1 MSKQERSPAKPAE
14 EKREIGKSIGY
25 FELLQ
30 QNPNFRWLWGGQVVS
45 LLGDWFNLIAS
56 AILIA
61 ELSGSGFALGI
72 LFTIRMAAPFVIA
85 PIAGICADRYNRK
98 HLLIITDFA
107 RAFVVLGFLFV
118 RDASDIWLLYTLTT
132 LLFGV
137 SGFFS
142 PARSAILPD
151 ITSPQE
157 LGTANTLGAA
167 TWSVMLAVGAAI
179 GGLTTGLFGSQAAF
193 VIDGCTFVISAGFL
207 LKIRLPGPPSAAP
220 ETPARVK
227 LTALRYMLQHPDILC
242 IAMHKAAISLL
253 LSTGIQV
260 VLVKIANTYFVIGV
274 GGALSLGI
282 IYCMNGI
289 GSGIG
294 PILARRWTGDRDKP
308 LRISIIFGY
317 LIAALGIAIIAP
329 LFNFGTVLFG
339 GLVRSI
345 GGGIVWVF
353 STQLLLQSAPNEIRG
368 RIFGTEFALFTLM
381 GGASSLII
389 GMLLDQFQLQT
400 ILWGMAVLTLIPT
413 LLWSLWYRHLNKKT
427 KPATT
432 AQATPEKNTSKL

>member
-1 MSKQERSPAKPAE
+1 MSEQKRAPTKPADE
-14 EKREIGKSIGY
+14 QRDIGKPVGY
-25 FELLQ
+25 FELILQ
-30 QNPNFRWLWGGQVVS
+30 NANFRWLWGGQVVS

-61 ELSGSGFALGI
+61 ELTDSGLALGI
-72 LFTIRMAAPFVIA
+72 LFTIRMLAPFAVA
-85 PIAGICADRYNRK
+85 PIAGIFADRYNRK
-98 HLLIITDFA
+98 HLLIITDLV
-107 RAFVVLGFLFV
+107 RAVVVLGFLFV
-118 RDASDIWLLYTLTT
+118 RDANDIWLLYTLTT

-179 GGLTTGLFGSQAAF
+179 GGLTTGLFGSQTAF
-193 VIDGCTFVISAGFL
+193 IIDGCTFAVSAGLL
-207 LKIRLPGPPSAAP
+207 LKIRLPGPPSTAGG
-220 ETPARVK
+220 TPTRAK
-227 LTALRYMLQHPDILC
+227 LTALRYMLQHPDILI

-253 LSTGIQV
+253 MSTGVQV
-260 VLVKIANTYFVIGV
+260 VLVEISNTYFVIGV
-274 GGALSLGI
+274 GGALSLGM
-282 IYCMNGI
+282 IYCVNGI

-308 LRISIIFGY
+308 LRASITLGY
-317 LIAALGIAIIAP
+317 LIAVIGIAIKAP
-329 LFNFGTVLFG
+329 LFNFETVLLG

-353 STQLLLQSAPNEIRG
+353 STQLLLQRAPNEIRG

-389 GMLLDQFQLQT
+389 GMLLDQFQIQM
-400 ILWGMAVLTLIPT
+400 ILWAMAALNLIPA
-413 LLWSLWYRHLNKKT
+413 LLWALWYRHHNRK
-427 KPATT
+427 
-432 AQATPEKNTSKL
+432 EK

>member
-1 MSKQERSPAKPAE
+1 MSKPERTPIKSAIDRQ
-14 EKREIGKSIGY
+14 REIEKSVGY
-25 FELLQ
+25 FELLR

-61 ELSGSGFALGI
+61 ELTGSRLALGV
-72 LFTIRMAAPFVIA
+72 LFTIRMLAPFFMA

-98 HLLIITDFA
+98 HLLIITDLA
-107 RAFVVLGFLFV
+107 RAVIVIGFLFV
-118 RDASDIWLLYTLTT
+118 RDASDIWLLYALTT

-151 ITSPQE
+151 ITTSQE

-179 GGLTTGLFGSQAAF
+179 GGLTTGFFGSQAAF
-193 VIDGCTFVISAGFL
+193 IIDGFTFAISAGLL
-207 LKIRLPGPPSAAP
+207 LKIKLPGRSSATSGTPS
-220 ETPARVK
+220 RVK
-227 LTALRYMLQHPDILC
+227 ASALRYMFQHPDILF

-253 LSTGIQV
+253 MSTGIQV
-260 VLVKIANTYFVIGV
+260 ILVDIAKNYFVIGV
-274 GGALSLGI
+274 GGALSLGMM
-282 IYCMNGI
+282 YCVNGI

-308 LRISIIFGY
+308 LRVSIGIGY
-317 LIAALGIAIIAP
+317 VIASIGIAIIAP
-329 LFNFGTVLFG
+329 VSALGTVLFG
-339 GLVRSI
+339 GFVRSI
-345 GGGIVWVF
+345 GGGITWVF
-353 STQLLLQSAPNEIRG
+353 STQLLLQRAPNEIRG

-381 GGASSLII
+381 GGASSLIT
-389 GMLLDQFQLQT
+389 GALMDRFQLPV
-400 ILWGMAVLTLIPT
+400 ILWGMGALTLIPA
-413 LLWSLWYRHLNKKT
+413 LLWGLWQIRYNRLK
-427 KPATT
+427 
-432 AQATPEKNTSKL
+432 QE

>member
-1 MSKQERSPAKPAE
+1 MR
-14 EKREIGKSIGY
+14 
-25 FELLQ
+25 

-61 ELSGSGFALGI
+61 ELTGSGLAVGV
-72 LFTIRMAAPFVIA
+72 LFTIRMLAPFVIA

-98 HLLIITDFA
+98 HLLIITDLV
-107 RAFVVLGFLFV
+107 RAVVVLGFLFV
-118 RDASDIWLLYTLTT
+118 QDVNDIWLLYTLTV

-179 GGLTTGLFGSQAAF
+179 GGLTTGLFGSQTAF
-193 VIDGCTFVISAGFL
+193 VIDGFTFAISAGL
-207 LKIRLPGPPSAAP
+207 LLRIRLPRTSS
-220 ETPARVK
+220 ETSGTPGHAKVR
-227 LTALRYMLQHPDILC
+227 ALRYMLQHPDILF

-253 LSTGIQV
+253 MSTGVQV
-260 VLVKIANTYFVIGV
+260 VLVEIAKNYFVIGV
-274 GGALSLGI
+274 GGAFSLGMM
-282 IYCMNGI
+282 YCMNGV
-289 GSGIG
+289 GSGVG
-294 PILARRWTGDRDKP
+294 PIFARRWTGDRDKP
-308 LRISIIFGY
+308 LRTSISIGY
-317 LIAALGIAIIAP
+317 VIAAIGIAIMAP
-329 LFNFGTVLFG
+329 VSNFGTVLFG
-339 GLVRSI
+339 GLVRSV
-345 GGGIVWVF
+345 GGGIAWVF
-353 STQLLLQSAPNEIRG
+353 STQLLLQRAPNEIRG

-389 GMLLDQFQLQT
+389 GALLDRFQIQM
-400 ILWGMAVLTLIPT
+400 ILWGMAALNIIPA
-413 LLWSLWYRHLNKKT
+413 LLWELWQRHHSRVEQK
-427 KPATT
+427 
-432 AQATPEKNTSKL
+432 

>member
-1 MSKQERSPAKPAE
+1 MSKQERPSAKPAE
-14 EKREIGKSIGY
+14 EQRHIGKPIGY
-25 FELLQ
+25 LELLR
-30 QNPNFRWLWGGQVVS
+30 QNANFRWLWGGQIVS

-61 ELSGSGFALGI
+61 ELTDSGLALGI
-72 LFTIRMAAPFVIA
+72 LFTIRMLAPFAIA
-85 PIAGICADRYNRK
+85 PIAGIFADRYNRK
-98 HLLIITDFA
+98 HLLIITDLA
-107 RAFVVLGFLFV
+107 RAVVVLGFLFV
-118 RDASDIWLLYTLTT
+118 QDANDIWLLYVLTV

-167 TWSVMLAVGAAI
+167 SWSVMLAVGAAI
-179 GGLTTGLFGSQAAF
+179 GGLTTGLFGSQTAF
-193 VIDGCTFVISAGFL
+193 VIDGFTFAISAGLL
-207 LKIRLPGPPSAAP
+207 LKIRLPGSSSTGGEAP
-220 ETPARVK
+220 TRARF
-227 LTALRYMLQHPDILC
+227 TALRYMFQHPDILI
-242 IAMHKAAISLL
+242 IALHKAAISFLM
-253 LSTGIQV
+253 STGLQV
-260 VLVKIANTYFVIGV
+260 VLVEISNSYFVIGV
-274 GGALSLGI
+274 GGALSLGM
-282 IYCMNGI
+282 IYCINGI

-308 LRISIIFGY
+308 LRVSITLGY
-317 LIAALGIAIIAP
+317 LIAVIGIAIMAP
-329 LFNFGTVLFG
+329 LFNFETVLFG

-353 STQLLLQSAPNEIRG
+353 STQLLLQRAPNEIRG

-389 GMLLDQFQLQT
+389 GMLLDRFQIEM
-400 ILWGMAVLTLIPT
+400 ILWGMAALNLIPA
-413 LLWSLWYRHLNKKT
+413 LLWGLWYRHRNR
-427 KPATT
+427 AG
-432 AQATPEKNTSKL
+432 

>member
-1 MSKQERSPAKPAE
+1 MSKQERLSTKPAE
-14 EKREIGKSIGY
+14 EQREIGKSVGY
-25 FELLQ
+25 FELLR
-30 QNPNFRWLWGGQVVS
+30 QNPNFRWLWGGQIVS

-61 ELSGSGFALGI
+61 ELTGSGLALGV
-72 LFTIRMAAPFVIA
+72 LFTIRMLAPFVIA
-85 PIAGICADRYNRK
+85 PLAGICADRYNRK
-98 HLLIITDFA
+98 HLLIITDLV
-107 RAFVVLGFLFV
+107 RAVIVLGFLFV
-118 RDASDIWLLYTLTT
+118 QDANDIWLLYILTI

-167 TWSVMLAVGAAI
+167 SWSVMLAVGAAI
-179 GGLTTGLFGSQAAF
+179 GGLTTGLFGSQTAF
-193 VIDGCTFVISAGFL
+193 VIDGFTFAISAGLL
-207 LKIRLPGPPSAAP
+207 LKIRLPSSSSTAGESP
-220 ETPARVK
+220 TRAR
-227 LTALRYMLQHPDILC
+227 LTALRYMLQHPDLLI

-253 LSTGIQV
+253 MSTGLQV
-260 VLVKIANTYFVIGV
+260 VLVEISNTYFVIGV
-274 GGALSLGI
+274 GGALSLGM
-282 IYCMNGI
+282 IYCINGI

-294 PILARRWTGDRDKP
+294 PIFARRWTGDRDKP
-308 LRISIIFGY
+308 LRISITLGY
-317 LIAALGIAIIAP
+317 LIAVIGIAIMAP
-329 LFNFGTVLFG
+329 LFNFETVLFG

-353 STQLLLQSAPNEIRG
+353 STQLLLQRAPNEIRG

-389 GMLLDQFQLQT
+389 GLLLDRFQIQM
-400 ILWGMAVLTLIPT
+400 ILWGMAALNLIPA
-413 LLWSLWYRHLNKKT
+413 LLWGLWYRHYSRT
-427 KPATT
+427 GRR
-432 AQATPEKNTSKL
+432 